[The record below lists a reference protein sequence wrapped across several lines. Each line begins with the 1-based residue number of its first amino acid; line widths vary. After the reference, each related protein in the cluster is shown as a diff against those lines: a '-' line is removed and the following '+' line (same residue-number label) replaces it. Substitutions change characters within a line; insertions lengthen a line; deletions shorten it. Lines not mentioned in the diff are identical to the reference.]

1 MINER
6 LSKLWHR
13 EDLRGFLGGMRQWI
27 WEGGVARVVSE
38 EGVTGKACSSQM
50 RNGAV
55 TCGWPRMAVG
65 GWQAHMQKASAQA
78 QVWHWQGSKR
88 CLSLWEDSQGHGL
101 CWQFSQPSWVNCFVA
116 GSTEVCQE
124 GPQWMQ
130 TVPDKFLA
138 WSRSVGAA
146 VDLICR
152 LTLQWKIT
160 FG

>member
-88 CLSLWEDSQGHGL
+88 CLSLWEDSQGHRL
-101 CWQFSQPSWVNCFVA
+101 CWQSFPSLPELTVSWLGLPRFARKGLNECKQCLTNFLLGA
-116 GSTEVCQE
+116 EVWGQ
-124 GPQWMQ
+124 
-130 TVPDKFLA
+130 L
-138 WSRSVGAA
+138 
-146 VDLICR
+146 
-152 LTLQWKIT
+152 
-160 FG
+160 